1 VAAAVHLKLV
11 AVLAVTE
18 RQLDL
23 LLLLAH
29 LLP

>member
-1 VAAAVHLKLV
+1 VAVVAHLKLV
-11 AVLAVTE
+11 VVLAVTE

>member
-11 AVLAVTE
+11 AALAVTE